1 MNRDISIY
9 LKDILENMERA
20 ERFVEGKDYEDFV
33 KDEIINF
40 AVIRCIEIIGEAA
53 KHIPEE
59 FRDNYPEVPWKEI
72 AGMRDKVIH
81 FYFGVSLERVW
92 LVVKENIPQIKP
104 HIKKALE
111 DQEIQTHNYFDKF
124 KQ

>member
-1 MNRDISIY
+1 MKRDISIY

-20 ERFVEGKDYEDFV
+20 EKFVGGKDYEDFV
-33 KDEIINF
+33 NDERTNF

-59 FRDNYPEVPWKEI
+59 VRENYPEVPWKEI

-81 FYFGVSLERVW
+81 TYFGVSLERVW
-92 LVVKENIPQIKP
+92 IVIKEIIPPLKSY
-104 HIKKALE
+104 IKKALD
-111 DQEIQTHNYFDKF
+111 DQEINDNETNV
-124 KQ
+124 

>member
-33 KDEIINF
+33 KDEMINF

-59 FRDNYPEVPWKEI
+59 LREEYPEVPWKEI
-72 AGMRDKVIH
+72 AGMRDKAIH
-81 FYFGVSLERVW
+81 FYFGLSPERVW
-92 LVVKENIPQIKP
+92 LVVKENIHQMKP
-104 HIKKALE
+104 FIKKALE
-111 DQEIQTHNYFDKF
+111 DQERNDKF
-124 KQ
+124 KL

>member
-9 LKDILENMERA
+9 LKDIYENMERA

-33 KDEIINF
+33 SDEKTNF

-59 FRDNYPEVPWKEI
+59 IRENYTEVPWREI

-81 FYFGVSLERVW
+81 TYFGVSLERVW
-92 LVVKENIPQIKP
+92 IVIKEVIPQLKP
-104 HIKKALE
+104 YIKKALD
-111 DQEIQTHNYFDKF
+111 DQEGHEK
-124 KQ
+124 

>member
-20 ERFVEGKDYEDFV
+20 ERFIEGKDYEDFLR
-33 KDEIINF
+33 DERTNF

-59 FRDNYPEVPWKEI
+59 IRENYAEVPWKEI
-72 AGMRDKVIH
+72 AGMRDKVSYL
-81 FYFGVSLERVW
+81 FWCE
-92 LVVKENIPQIKP
+92 P
-104 HIKKALE
+104 
-111 DQEIQTHNYFDKF
+111 
-124 KQ
+124 

>member
-1 MNRDISIY
+1 MR
-9 LKDILENMERA
+9 
-20 ERFVEGKDYEDFV
+20 
-33 KDEIINF
+33 
-40 AVIRCIEIIGEAA
+40 

-104 HIKKALE
+104 HIRKALE
-111 DQEIQTHNYFDKF
+111 DH
-124 KQ
+124 

>member
-20 ERFVEGKDYEDFV
+20 EKFVEGKDYEDFITDD
-33 KDEIINF
+33 KTNF

-53 KHIPEE
+53 KHIPDEI
-59 FRDNYPEVPWKEI
+59 RDKYPAVPWKEI

-81 FYFGVSLERVW
+81 TYFGVSLERVW
-92 LVVKENIPQIKP
+92 LVIKEVIPKLKP
-104 HIKKALE
+104 HIKKAL
-111 DQEIQTHNYFDKF
+111 DNQERQET
-124 KQ
+124 